1 MRLAAYGK
9 QSKLP
14 SGSSPGRNSESI
26 KMADFSKSAYS
37 GTSGQLSSFLN
48 IPKRKSLLDAL
59 QSGSRKQKA
68 PIYKFNSAIGSAAKR
83 GPSHDSGDLA
93 EHNKQSGIGATPNF
107 KPSAKGSP
115 EQALAQTMQ
124 PSGSWRSPFS
134 AKLTGINEMS
144 TEQTK
149 RTPRGTKTSSFRA
162 EAESRKKQGIKRS
175 RSMNAIK
182 AESKVK
188 AKKRY

>member
-1 MRLAAYGK
+1 
-9 QSKLP
+9 
-14 SGSSPGRNSESI
+14 
-26 KMADFSKSAYS
+26 
-37 GTSGQLSSFLN
+37 
-48 IPKRKSLLDAL
+48 
-59 QSGSRKQKA
+59 
-68 PIYKFNSAIGSAAKR
+68 
-83 GPSHDSGDLA
+83 
-93 EHNKQSGIGATPNF
+93 
-107 KPSAKGSP
+107 
-115 EQALAQTMQ
+115 MQ

-134 AKLTGINEMS
+134 VKLTGINEVS

-149 RTPRGTKTSSFRA
+149 RTPRGTKLSSFRA